1 MILSVQG
8 KTPEIGEDVYVAP
21 TAVLIGDVL
30 VGRESSIWFG
40 TVVRGDIHYI
50 RIGEETNI
58 QDNST
63 LHVTSGT
70 FPLVVGHRVSVG
82 HGAVIHGCT
91 IEDDCLIGIGATVL
105 DGAVVGKG
113 SVIAASALVT
123 PGMVIPPRSLV
134 MGIPG
139 KVVREIDDD
148 TLNKTLLISQGY
160 RMIKSLYMD
169 DAAK

>member
-1 MILSVQG
+1 MILSVRD
-8 KTPEIGEDVYVAP
+8 KTPEIGENVFVAP
-21 TAVLIGDVL
+21 TAVLIGDVK

-50 RIGEETNI
+50 RIGCETNI

-63 LHVTSGT
+63 LHVTAGQ
-70 FPLVVGHRVSVG
+70 FPLEVGDRVTVG
-82 HGAVIHGCT
+82 HGVVIHGCT
-91 IEDDCLIGIGATVL
+91 IEDECLIGIGATVL

-123 PGMVIPPRSLV
+123 PGTVIPPRSLV

-139 KVVREIDDD
+139 KVVKEVDDD
-148 TLNKTLLISQGY
+148 TVQKTLFISQGY

-169 DAAK
+169 ESVR